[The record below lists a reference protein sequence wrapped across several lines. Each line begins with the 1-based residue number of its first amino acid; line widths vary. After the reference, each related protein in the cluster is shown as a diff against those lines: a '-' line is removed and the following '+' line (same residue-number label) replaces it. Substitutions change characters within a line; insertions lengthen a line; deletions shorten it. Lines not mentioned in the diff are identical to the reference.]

1 MVYLQLYDS
10 CKKQKRETCS
20 QLHYFCRLNPMMCC
34 LLIIRISAEISIMQR
49 NHLGI
54 YIVHVNSLQCDK
66 ELKMF
71 AKKSQRANI
80 LLKKKG
86 GVFLNWGNSKA

>member
-20 QLHYFCRLNPMMCC
+20 QLHDFCRLNPMMCC

-80 LLKKKG
+80 LLKKRG
-86 GVFLNWGNSKA
+86 CLSKLGK